1 MRPQADDIEAPPF
14 APKLPWINSGVLRMH
29 QQRGRPVL
37 IEIWDFARVNS
48 LRTLPYVKAWHERY
62 EERGLRVVGVQCG
75 AWPFSRNPDEVRAAV
90 ERLGIP
96 YPVVVDESFEIW
108 DLYGNAGWPA
118 RYLWNQENKL
128 DYLHYGEGAYAET
141 EEAIQLLLGI
151 DGEPTLP
158 LMRPEDEPDAL
169 LPAQTEDQ
177 PGEHSGPYEA
187 GGVWA
192 VLEGRGE
199 VRVNERTIDVSYSG
213 CHALIEHDRHTR
225 GELELEVGDGVVC
238 HAVCFTPGL
247 A

>member
-1 MRPQADDIEAPPF
+1 MRPQPDDIEAPPF
-14 APKLPWINSGVLRMH
+14 APKLPWINSGALRMH

-37 IEIWDFARVNS
+37 VEIWDFARVNS
-48 LRTLPYVKAWHERY
+48 LRTLPYVKGWHERY

-75 AWPFSRNPDEVRAAV
+75 AWPFSRDAGEVRAAV
-90 ERLGIP
+90 ERLGVP
-96 YPVVVDESFEIW
+96 YPVVVDENFETW

-118 RYLWNQENKL
+118 RYLWNPENRL
-128 DYLHYGEGAYAET
+128 DYFHYGEGAYAET

-151 DGEPTLP
+151 EGEPTLLP
-158 LMRPEDEPDAL
+158 VRGEDEPGAL

-177 PGEHSGPYEA
+177 AGEYSGPYEA

-199 VRVNERTIDVSYSG
+199 ARANRRTVEVSYSG

-247 A
+247 E